1 LISRKAGDCARC
13 YSHARMV
20 TETGGEAMRAIDWDE
35 GMSVGLAR
43 LDDDHKQLIA
53 VINRLHEAVRLGGA
67 EAGAT
72 VARSL
77 QALADYTERHFAREE
92 AVLESVGYQ
101 ELSDHRARHE
111 SFVEELR
118 DLASAFDARRDP
130 ALAEELGRFLRDWLT
145 HHILVEDMAYK
156 PRVQGDP
163 RARTAAER
171 FAGRGLARSERAG
184 A

>member
-1 LISRKAGDCARC
+1 
-13 YSHARMV
+13 
-20 TETGGEAMRAIDWDE
+20 MRAIDWDE

-53 VINRLHEAVRLGGA
+53 IINRLHEAVRLGGS

-92 AVLESVGYQ
+92 AVLEAVGYPA
-101 ELSDHRARHE
+101 LRGHRVQHDA
-111 SFVEELR
+111 FVDELR
-118 DLASAFDARRDP
+118 DLADAFDARRDP
-130 ALAEELGRFLRDWLT
+130 ALAAELGRFLRDWLT

-163 RARTAAER
+163 RARAVAER

>member
-1 LISRKAGDCARC
+1 
-13 YSHARMV
+13 
-20 TETGGEAMRAIDWDE
+20 MRAIDWDE

-72 VARSL
+72 VTRSL

-92 AVLESVGYQ
+92 AVLQAVGYR
-101 ELSDHRARHE
+101 ELADHRAQHQA
-111 SFVEELR
+111 FVEELQ
-118 DLASAFDARRDP
+118 DLAAAFDARRDP
-130 ALAEELGRFLRDWLT
+130 ALADSLGRFLRDWLT
-145 HHILVEDMAYK
+145 HHILVEDMAYR

-163 RARTAAER
+163 RARTAAEH
-171 FAGRGLARSERAG
+171 FSGRGLPRSERAG